1 LPLGPRKSGE
11 LVVLKLLVAMAAVAT
26 TSAAI
31 AAPAKPAFT
40 GTDFSG
46 VYDCK
51 GNDAHDGDYQ
61 GAVTLKLVSAQSF
74 ADHGAYTLTS
84 EVPGLGTYT
93 GYAAVMGK
101 HMSFYFGLSDAGSKD
116 YGTAI
121 ASFAKTRQGKKSKWS
136 FHLYYYEPEYNGG
149 NVGLEDCVRR

>member
-1 LPLGPRKSGE
+1 
-11 LVVLKLLVAMAAVAT
+11 VLKLIVAMAVVAI

-40 GTDFSG
+40 GTAFSG

-61 GAVTLKLVSAQSF
+61 GAVTLKLVPAQSF

-84 EVPGLGTYT
+84 EVPGLATYT
-93 GYAAVMGK
+93 G
-101 HMSFYFGLSDAGSKD
+101 SP
-116 YGTAI
+116 
-121 ASFAKTRQGKKSKWS
+121 ASS
-136 FHLYYYEPEYNGG
+136 
-149 NVGLEDCVRR
+149 

>member
-1 LPLGPRKSGE
+1 M
-11 LVVLKLLVAMAAVAT
+11 LKFLAAMAAVASIT
-26 TSAAI
+26 TTAI

-61 GAVTLKLVSAQSF
+61 GAVTLKLVPAQSF

-101 HMSFYFGLSDAGSKD
+101 HMSFHFGLSEAGSKD

-121 ASFAKTRQGKKSKWS
+121 ASFARTRPGKKGKWS

>member
-1 LPLGPRKSGE
+1 M
-11 LVVLKLLVAMAAVAT
+11 LKLLVAMAAAAGITAT
-26 TSAAI
+26 VTTTANEAQ
-31 AAPAKPAFT
+31 AKPAFT

-61 GAVTLKLVSAQSF
+61 GAVTLKLVPAQSF

-84 EVPGLGTYT
+84 EVPGLGIYT

-101 HMSFYFGLSDAGSKD
+101 HMSFYFGLSEAGSKD

-121 ASFAKTRQGKKSKWS
+121 ASFAKTKHGKKGKWS